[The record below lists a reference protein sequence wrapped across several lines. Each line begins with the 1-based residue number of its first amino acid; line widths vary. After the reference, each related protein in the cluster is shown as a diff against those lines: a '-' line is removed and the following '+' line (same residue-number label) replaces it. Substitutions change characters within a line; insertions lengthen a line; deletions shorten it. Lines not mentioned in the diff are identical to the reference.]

1 MNEFDDLPDLE
12 TGKSTGN
19 LTENQNPMK
28 NQVWRDRWEKIVRL
42 GLGEISI
49 RIGTAIA
56 SVALVLLVV
65 WIMGRFYLKGEI
77 SASSQVLDIVAI
89 STPTAL
95 VELPAF
101 IVPDSKTSVDALTRY
116 TDINTL
122 LPDKPR
128 YEITTY
134 VVQKGDFIYG
144 IAEKFGLEP
153 ETILWGN
160 LYTLGDDP
168 HNLQPGQEL
177 NILPEDGVLHRW
189 STGEGLNGV
198 SEYYGVT
205 PEDIINWPGNHL
217 DVATLGEFS
226 NPNIPNGTDLFVPGG
241 RRGFVTWSAPRIS
254 RSNPAVAKILGPGYC
269 GVVVDGAVGNG
280 TFVWPTT
287 ARYLSG
293 YDYSTSTNHL
303 AIDIGGSSG
312 NAIYASDNGVVVYS
326 GWNNYGYGNMVVID
340 HGGGWQTL
348 YAHLLSD
355 LLPACGSSV
364 YQGDMIAYMGSTG
377 NSSGPHLHF
386 EMMSDTYGKVDPKL
400 FLQ

>member
-19 LTENQNPMK
+19 MTENQNPMK

-77 SASSQVLDIVAI
+77 SASSQVLDTVAI

-217 DVATLGEFS
+217 DVATLGEFP

>member
-1 MNEFDDLPDLE
+1 MTEFSDLPDPE
-12 TGKSTGN
+12 TRESI
-19 LTENQNPMK
+19 ENSPENHNEIN

-42 GLGEISI
+42 GLGELSI
-49 RIGTAIA
+49 RSGTAIA

-77 SASSQVLDIVAI
+77 SASSQVIDTVVVA
-89 STPTAL
+89 TPTAV
-95 VELPAF
+95 VELPQF
-101 IVPDSKTSVDALTRY
+101 KVPDSKTSVDALTRY
-116 TDINTL
+116 TDLNTL

-134 VVQKGDFIYG
+134 IVQKGDFIFG
-144 IAEKFGLEP
+144 IAEKFGLIP

-168 HNLQPGQEL
+168 HNLQAGQEL

-217 DVATLGEFS
+217 DVATLGDFS

-254 RSNPAVAKILGPGYC
+254 RSNPANAKILGPGYC
-269 GVVVDGAVGNG
+269 GVVVDGAVGIG

-287 ARYLSG
+287 ARYISG
-293 YDYSTSTNHL
+293 YDYSPSTNHL

-312 NAIYASDNGVVVYS
+312 NAIYAADNGVVVYS

>member
-1 MNEFDDLPDLE
+1 MIEKDKLPGIEPSKLE
-12 TGKSTGN
+12 EDIHPVQ
-19 LTENQNPMK
+19 TEKK
-28 NQVWRDRWEKIVRL
+28 NIIWRERWDRIVRL
-42 GLGEISI
+42 GLGELSI
-49 RIGTAIA
+49 RVGTAIA
-56 SVALVLLVV
+56 SVGLVLLVV
-65 WIMGRFYLKGEI
+65 WIMGRFYLQGEI
-77 SASSQVLDIVAI
+77 SAASPIVNTEVAITATAIVALPPYEVPNP
-89 STPTAL
+89 STST
-95 VELPAF
+95 
-101 IVPDSKTSVDALTRY
+101 DALTRY
-116 TDINTL
+116 TDLNTL
-122 LPDKPR
+122 LADKPR
-128 YEITTY
+128 YEITKY
-134 VVQKGDFIYG
+134 VVQEGDFIFG
-144 IAEKFGLEP
+144 IAEKFGLQP
-153 ETILWGN
+153 QTILWGN

-189 STGEGLNGV
+189 ATGEGLNGV
-198 SEYYGVT
+198 SEYYGVP
-205 PEDIINWPGNHL
+205 PESIVNWPGNNL
-217 DVATLGEFS
+217 TPESLGDYS

-241 RRGFVTWSAPRIS
+241 SRGFVTWSAPRIS
-254 RSNPAVAKILGPGYC
+254 RSNPAVAKQLGPGSC
-269 GVVVDGAVGNG
+269 GVIVDGAVGIG

-287 ARYLSG
+287 ARYISG
-293 YDYSTSTNHL
+293 YDYSPATNHL

-355 LLPACGSSV
+355 LLPGCGSSV

-386 EMMSDTYGKVDPKL
+386 EMMSETYGKVDPKL